1 MTTRT
6 VTLREYADEVMR
18 DLLADLNRR
27 AQARGEDVQLV
38 FDRPRPRLVAERDEV
53 VVPLRANQRRNGNG
67 NEAI

>member
-1 MTTRT
+1 
-6 VTLREYADEVMR
+6 MR

-53 VVPLRANQRRNGNG
+53 VVPLRAKQRRNGNG
-67 NEAI
+67 YE